1 MQVQSW
7 HQGTTNPNFVDQGDS
22 NMYNTSV
29 LIPGTQLPDEAADFG
44 VSQNYP
50 VEQIYWFSLVVT
62 PSKLGVTK

>member
-1 MQVQSW
+1 
-7 HQGTTNPNFVDQGDS
+7 
-22 NMYNTSV
+22 MYNTSV
-29 LIPGTQLPDEAADFG
+29 LIPGTQLPDQAADFG